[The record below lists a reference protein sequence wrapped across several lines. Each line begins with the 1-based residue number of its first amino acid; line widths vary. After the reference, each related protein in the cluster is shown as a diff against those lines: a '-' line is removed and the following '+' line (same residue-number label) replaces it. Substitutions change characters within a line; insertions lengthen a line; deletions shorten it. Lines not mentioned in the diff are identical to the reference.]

1 MPITLN
7 NSNISIQYNTGSNY
21 IIDTVKSDIYIINQR
36 EQIVNNIITNNLQ
49 TAPVTP
55 TTYVDNSGNVYAVES
70 YTYSGSANTKD
81 YTRVF
86 PKNTTCDILIVGG
99 GGGGARR
106 MGGGGGAGA
115 LIFYPNYTFTSGS
128 YNIKIGKGGDGS
140 SVAGNINTVSNL
152 ENKRG
157 KNGSDSEIILETSV
171 LFRAK
176 GGGGGLGGNTSYA
189 NPSELTAIDGGS
201 GGGNGGK
208 DNAHGGLLST
218 TNIVLSN
225 TVSVLYNTY
234 NRNALTPKY
243 DSLFCYGNEG
253 GIGGGDNPWY
263 GSGGGGAGQRG
274 RDVDTINT
282 IATANDMVGLGG
294 NGLCEVNIS
303 GTIYNFATIFG
314 NNTNVIG
321 GELSGGNI
329 YYAGGGGGGSANY
342 NDNTSPYYNS
352 GGLGGGGRSGTKTV
366 VPQSGI
372 ERTGGGGGGD
382 GLDVYGGGSGGSGIV
397 IIRYLL
403 GNVNYLTPEPSI
415 ILPTFTESIRTFI
428 HSGGAEAQTSYNIT
442 VGQNT
447 ICDILIVGGGG
458 AGGTY
463 IGGGGGGGG
472 VLYITNCTIPV
483 GTYNIQVG
491 KGGTGVSGGASGT
504 TAQNG
509 SSSKAFGIEVFGGG
523 YGGVGQ
529 WGTSAVSQ
537 LGANG
542 GSGGGGG
549 SAFNVTPGTGG
560 TVIQPSFTSSVITV
574 NNYNYYGGNGASGI
588 LYNNNS
594 FGSVGANGGGGAGG
608 NAPSNTDQINAG
620 AGADGIAIN
629 ITGTS
634 YFWGGGGGGG
644 QYGGTANG
652 KAGNGGKGGGGGGSG
667 SQVPDQVGI
676 GGIGGITLGQD
687 GDLEGDGTP
696 TAGNGGAGTGG
707 GGGGCGR
714 TTISPNAVSGSGG
727 SGIVIIKFKSTTTI
741 SEGNPITHKR
751 LNFTY
756 SPNYPIIQADSTNLK
771 AWYKFDGNYNDSSP
785 SGFNLTN
792 SGAAIVDGLIV
803 QSVST
808 DSNDF
813 LQTSGINLNGKTY
826 SISFWLKL
834 NTTLTTTNNYF
845 FSQGATES
853 PGLALH
859 FLYESANNLRFSH
872 WGGGNDIDTTG
883 YNMTNVIGT
892 SWHHYVVTYNN
903 TNRAGEIWFDGVK
916 LNTNISTFANTF
928 SGSGNFIIARSSIY
942 GGTFNGLMED
952 FRYYDK
958 VLISTE
964 ITQLYNIPTTN
975 QYTLNFPVPT
985 VADINNNSN
994 IVLRGAYDISLST
1007 TSSLIIPKAGQYIP
1021 RPTTFATSNMS
1032 IRYNLLSPTP
1042 DPIGAQWTYNSSN
1055 TSVYHMGSVGI
1066 GTTNPEYQLDVR
1078 GNIYSST
1085 GGFTQSGLT
1094 TWTVLSDRR
1103 IKENVVKA
1111 SYEKCL
1117 ENVKNIELY
1126 NFNFKDNYVSTNDR
1140 HQLGFIAQEVQA
1152 VYPKAVEVGKIILNL
1167 EEKIDDLL
1175 TLNTTQIDYTLYGA
1189 VKGLIQKMEN
1199 IKIKI
1204 EQIKGTSNITT

>member
-1 MPITLN
+1 
-7 NSNISIQYNTGSNY
+7 
-21 IIDTVKSDIYIINQR
+21 
-36 EQIVNNIITNNLQ
+36 
-49 TAPVTP
+49 
-55 TTYVDNSGNVYAVES
+55 
-70 YTYSGSANTKD
+70 
-81 YTRVF
+81 
-86 PKNTTCDILIVGG
+86 LIVGG
-99 GGGGARR
+99 GGGGGGSYVGGGGGSGGYVYIPNFSFNGSYSIKVGRGGNSKTQGIVGENGEDSSFGIYTAV
-106 MGGGGGAGA
+106 GGGGGASNP
-115 LIFYPNYTFTSGS
+115 YPNTTVPA
-128 YNIKIGKGGDGS
+128 S
-140 SVAGNINTVSNL
+140 S
-152 ENKRG
+152 
-157 KNGSDSEIILETSV
+157 
-171 LFRAK
+171 
-176 GGGGGLGGNTSYA
+176 
-189 NPSELTAIDGGS
+189 GGS
-201 GGGNGGK
+201 GGGGTTLGASSPIRPGG
-208 DNAHGGLLST
+208 SSIQIIYT
-218 TNIVLSN
+218 SPIVS
-225 TVSVLYNTY
+225 
-234 NRNALTPKY
+234 K
-243 DSLFCYGNEG
+243 
-253 GIGGGDNPWY
+253 
-263 GSGGGGAGQRG
+263 GSAGRS
-274 RDVDTINT
+274 
-282 IATANDMVGLGG
+282 
-294 NGLCEVNIS
+294 S
-303 GTIYNFATIFG
+303 GTVPNR
-314 NNTNVIG
+314 
-321 GELSGGNI
+321 
-329 YYAGGGGGGSANY
+329 GGGGGGSGILEGDTANGTSGSV
-342 NDNTSPYYNS
+342 NDITGNNVFYAAGGGGGTDGTTRALGGSGIGGNGGIVTSGSTSGTSGTNGTGSGGGGS
-352 GGLGGGGRSGTKTV
+352 GGLGDSGA
-366 VPQSGI
+366 
-372 ERTGGGGGGD
+372 
-382 GLDVYGGGSGGSGIV
+382 GGSGIV

-403 GNVNYLTPEPSI
+403 GTVNYLTTVPSVI
-415 ILPTFTESIRTFI
+415 VPTFSESIRTFI
-428 HSGGAEAQTSYNIT
+428 HSGGAETQTSYNIT
-442 VGQNT
+442 IGQNT
-447 ICDILIVGGGG
+447 LCDILVVGGGG

-491 KGGTGVSGGASGT
+491 KGGTGVTGGASGT

-549 SAFNVTPGTGG
+549 SAYNVTPGTGG

-588 LYNNNS
+588 LFNNNS
-594 FGSVGANGGGGAGG
+594 FGSAGANGGGGAGG
-608 NAPSNTDQINAG
+608 NAPTNTDQINAG

-687 GDLEGDGTP
+687 GDLEGDGAP

-727 SGIVIIKFKSTTTI
+727 SGIVIIKFKSTTSI

-756 SPNYPIIQADSTNLK
+756 NNDNLV
-771 AWYKFDGNYNDSSP
+771 AWYRFNGDYLDSS
-785 SGFNLTN
+785 GNGHNLTN
-792 SGAAIVDGLIV
+792 VGSVIQSTHIIEGQAVEFDSTDYLEFPATINPYTIWNGKGISFSCWVRITAHETWARLFEFQTAVSTNTGIIVSVKANPNAINTAIYVAIGSTTFSYSNWNNPLITNLNVWRHFVFCVDVAGKWDVYLDNVRINNNEVQGIPNITYNLRYINKSVYAVDGTWDGQMDDFRIYDRSL
-803 QSVST
+803 SST
-808 DSNDF
+808 DVSLLYN
-813 LQTSGINLNGKTY
+813 KTY
-826 SISFWLKL
+826 PI
-834 NTTLTTTNNYF
+834 
-845 FSQGATES
+845 
-853 PGLALH
+853 P
-859 FLYESANNLRFSH
+859 NL
-872 WGGGNDIDTTG
+872 
-883 YNMTNVIGT
+883 
-892 SWHHYVVTYNN
+892 
-903 TNRAGEIWFDGVK
+903 
-916 LNTNISTFANTF
+916 
-928 SGSGNFIIARSSIY
+928 
-942 GGTFNGLMED
+942 
-952 FRYYDK
+952 
-958 VLISTE
+958 
-964 ITQLYNIPTTN
+964 
-975 QYTLNFPVPT
+975 YTLNFPVPT

-994 IVLRGAYDISLST
+994 IVLRGAYDISLTT
-1007 TSSLIIPKAGQYIP
+1007 TSSLIIPKTGQYIP
-1021 RPTTFATSNMS
+1021 RPTTFSTSNMS
-1032 IRYNLLSPTP
+1032 IRYNILGPTR

-1055 TSVYHMGSVGI
+1055 TSVYHIGNVGI

-1111 SYEKCL
+1111 SYDKCL

-1140 HQLGFIAQEVQA
+1140 HQLGFIAQEVQE
-1152 VYPKAVEVGKIILNL
+1152 VYPKAVEVSKIILNL

-1204 EQIKGTSNITT
+1204 EQIKGTSNITTQE

>member
-36 EQIVNNIITNNLQ
+36 EQIVNNIVTNNLQ

-99 GGGGARR
+99 GGGGGGSYV
-106 MGGGGGAGA
+106 GGGGGAGGYVY
-115 LIFYPNYTFTSGS
+115 IPNFSFNGS
-128 YNIKIGKGGDGS
+128 YSIKVGRGGNSRTHGIVGENGQDS
-140 SVAGNINTVSNL
+140 SFGIYTAI
-152 ENKRG
+152 
-157 KNGSDSEIILETSV
+157 
-171 LFRAK
+171 
-176 GGGGGLGGNTSYA
+176 GGGGGASNPYPNTTVSA
-189 NPSELTAIDGGS
+189 SSGGS
-201 GGGNGGK
+201 GGGGTTLGASSPIRPGGS
-208 DNAHGGLLST
+208 ST
-218 TNIVLSN
+218 QIIYTSPIVS
-225 TVSVLYNTY
+225 
-234 NRNALTPKY
+234 K
-243 DSLFCYGNEG
+243 
-253 GIGGGDNPWY
+253 
-263 GSGGGGAGQRG
+263 GSAGRS
-274 RDVDTINT
+274 
-282 IATANDMVGLGG
+282 
-294 NGLCEVNIS
+294 S
-303 GTIYNFATIFG
+303 GTVPNR
-314 NNTNVIG
+314 
-321 GELSGGNI
+321 
-329 YYAGGGGGGSANY
+329 GGGGGGSGILEGDTAN
-342 NDNTSPYYNS
+342 
-352 GGLGGGGRSGTKTV
+352 GT
-366 VPQSGI
+366 SGI
-372 ERTGGGGGGD
+372 VNDITGNNVFYAAGGGGGTD
-382 GLDVYGGGSGGSGIV
+382 GTTRALGGSGIGGNGGIVTSGSTSGTSGTSGTGSGGGGSGGIGDSGAGGSGIV

-1126 NFNFKDNYVSTNDR
+1126 NFNFKENYVSTNDR

-1199 IKIKI
+1199 IKTKI
-1204 EQIKGTSNITT
+1204 EQIKGTSNITTQE

>member
-21 IIDTVKSDIYIINQR
+21 IIDTVKSDIYVINQR
-36 EQIVNNIITNNLQ
+36 EQIVNNIITNNIQ
-49 TAPVTP
+49 TASVTP

-70 YTYSGSANTKD
+70 YTYSGTANTKD

-99 GGGGARR
+99 GGGGGASIGSGGGGGGLLYYTGLTITANTYTISVGNGGTGATNYLARGANGSNSSAVGYTAYGGGGGSGQSWVYNQSNTAGGTLQTTSANQGSGGGGTR
-106 MGGGGGAGA
+106 YKTLGNAGTSGQGNSGGNSSSDQMVAGGGGGAG
-115 LIFYPNYTFTSGS
+115 GV
-128 YNIKIGKGGDGS
+128 GGT
-140 SVAGNINTVSNL
+140 AQNT
-152 ENKRG
+152 
-157 KNGSDSEIILETSV
+157 I
-171 LFRAK
+171 
-176 GGGGGLGGNTSYA
+176 GGLGGA
-189 NPSELTAIDGGS
+189 G
-201 GGGNGGK
+201 
-208 DNAHGGLLST
+208 
-218 TNIVLSN
+218 
-225 TVSVLYNTY
+225 TY
-234 NRNALTPKY
+234 NSITG
-243 DSLFCYGNEG
+243 SS
-253 GIGGGDNPWY
+253 IGY
-263 GSGGGGAGQRG
+263 AGGGAG
-274 RDVDTINT
+274 
-282 IATANDMVGLGG
+282 
-294 NGLCEVNIS
+294 
-303 GTIYNFATIFG
+303 
-314 NNTNVIG
+314 
-321 GELSGGNI
+321 SGGNEVKYGALATEGGGNSGPI
-329 YYAGGGGGGSANY
+329 NGSGGFLIGGAGTNGRGGGGGGGV
-342 NDNTSPYYNS
+342 DS
-352 GGLGGGGRSGTKTV
+352 GGA
-366 VPQSGI
+366 
-372 ERTGGGGGGD
+372 
-382 GLDVYGGGSGGSGIV
+382 GGSGIV

-458 AGGTY
+458 GGADFCGGGGAGAVLYTTSFNIFSGSYTIKVGKGGAGGSTDANAPNGINSSITISGITY
-463 IGGGGGGGG
+463 EATGGGGGGQRVGSGSYTGRKGSDGGSGGGGATSNDVTVQNVGGLSVKNTYTGWTSLGNSGGEGKDTNTTGYGGGGGGG
-472 VLYITNCTIPV
+472 
-483 GTYNIQVG
+483 
-491 KGGTGVSGGASGT
+491 A
-504 TAQNG
+504 
-509 SSSKAFGIEVFGGG
+509 
-523 YGGVGQ
+523 
-529 WGTSAVSQ
+529 
-537 LGANG
+537 G
-542 GSGGGGG
+542 GSGGNAGAN
-549 SAFNVTPGTGG
+549 S
-560 TVIQPSFTSSVITV
+560 
-574 NNYNYYGGNGASGI
+574 GGNGGVGI
-588 LYNNNS
+588 DLS
-594 FGSVGANGGGGAGG
+594 SIFGTSVGVNGW
-608 NAPSNTDQINAG
+608 
-620 AGADGIAIN
+620 
-629 ITGTS
+629 
-634 YFWGGGGGGG
+634 FGGGGGGG
-644 QYGGTANG
+644 SWISVSGTGGSGGT
-652 KAGNGGKGGGGGGSG
+652 GGGGS
-667 SQVPDQVGI
+667 
-676 GGIGGITLGQD
+676 
-687 GDLEGDGTP
+687 
-696 TAGNGGAGTGG
+696 AYCGNGVAGTGG
-707 GGGGCGR
+707 GGGGGGNN
-714 TTISPNAVSGSGG
+714 SGVGGSGG

-883 YNMTNVIGT
+883 YNMINIIGT

-1032 IRYNLLSPTP
+1032 IRYNLLNPTL

-1126 NFNFKDNYVSTNDR
+1126 NFNFKENYVSTNDR
-1140 HQLGFIAQEVQA
+1140 HQLGFIAQEVQE